1 MYDKIEN
8 ILSNF
13 RTIPDSKS
21 KFIFLMSQEN
31 INITIILALRV
42 HRWNQIRDIQMAED
56 CEN

>member
-13 RTIPDSKS
+13 KTIPDSKS

-31 INITIILALRV
+31 INITIILALPV
-42 HRWNQIRDIQMAED
+42 HKWNQIRDIQMAE
-56 CEN
+56 